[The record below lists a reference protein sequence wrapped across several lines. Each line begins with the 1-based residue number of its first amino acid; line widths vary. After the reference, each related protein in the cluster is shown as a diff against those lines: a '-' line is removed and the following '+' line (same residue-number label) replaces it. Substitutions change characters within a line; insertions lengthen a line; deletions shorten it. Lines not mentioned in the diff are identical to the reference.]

1 MEASGGG
8 SEGEELPAWG
18 ERGADLK
25 EEQCE
30 GKLLLQP
37 WEPCIQEAEMR
48 CSGGWGVGTLRTDKP
63 GTYISPP
70 TVISF
75 GQLTTFLSLG
85 PVMYYIK
92 WTFIVVGLGENQN
105 SA

>member
-1 MEASGGG
+1 MEVQ
-8 SEGEELPAWG
+8 GEEVK
-18 ERGADLK
+18 ERSFMPGVSAAQISRRNNVK
-25 EEQCE
+25 GNCSCSP
-30 GKLLLQP
+30 G
-37 WEPCIQEAEMR
+37 EPCTQEAEMR

-63 GTYISPP
+63 GAYISPP

-75 GQLTTFLSLG
+75 GQFTTFLSLG